1 MATTEDLLSFLASLA
16 EWMSAHQQHRSTIA
30 GSNMKEFSVR
40 IERSMLFSI
49 SVGGVFMRYKPSWG
63 RRF

>member
-49 SVGGVFMRYKPSWG
+49 NVGGVFMRYKPSWG

>member
-1 MATTEDLLSFLASLA
+1 
-16 EWMSAHQQHRSTIA
+16 MSAHQQHQSTIA

-63 RRF
+63 VVFEPHSPIFLELTVAS